1 MGDFH
6 GFRGRGRSDA
16 KHCKFLQLPA
26 PYLTGKEVEKLM
38 EAARAPPK
46 SGHQP
51 ALRFI
56 DGNCFFRYGRPRCC
70 STAMGRDLLDG
81 YVSAEGS
88 ARDYDIADARML
100 RNVAAR
106 EEESQ

>member
-1 MGDFH
+1 
-6 GFRGRGRSDA
+6 
-16 KHCKFLQLPA
+16 
-26 PYLTGKEVEKLM
+26 
-38 EAARAPPK
+38 
-46 SGHQP
+46 
-51 ALRFI
+51 
-56 DGNCFFRYGRPRCC
+56 
-70 STAMGRDLLDG
+70 MGRDLLDG